1 MIRFNS
7 RQATIYAFAIF
18 TVTIVLG
25 YYFPGKTIISSGML
39 VAIFL
44 TIFIRHRLSTII
56 AGILSIAIAAIY
68 PLLHQY
74 QTGVITGA
82 TESLFVIL
90 LIFASTL
97 LSWYIKSLLVHLQFD
112 RTHMTS
118 LFENATEGILLTET
132 SGNIILANP
141 SAEHIFGYDKD
152 ELIGKSVEL
161 LIPAKFHAHHGQ
173 LRKGFYK
180 VPANR
185 AMGSGRDLFAI
196 RKDGSEFPVE
206 VSLSHYTRNNELFVI
221 AFVVDITERKET
233 ERNIRQKQTEL
244 ERITAEM
251 QLLNTQL
258 EAKVEERT
266 VILKEA
272 LEKLEESQ
280 KELNEALAKERQLNE
295 LKSRFVSMASHEF
308 RTPLTTILSS
318 ATLASKYTDTS
329 DQDKR
334 KKHIDKIKDAVR
346 HMNELLEDFLSLGK
360 LEENKVVISI
370 TAFNVNEFI
379 EEVTE
384 EMKAQAKPGQ
394 KIRIRSEGETM
405 FATDK
410 RLLKNTMINLLSNA
424 IKFSDE
430 DACIDVA
437 VSNTAKQLSISVKD
451 TGIGI
456 PGEDLP
462 HLFDNFYR
470 AKNAGNIQGTGLG
483 LPILRR
489 YLNLLNGTIEV
500 DSELEKGSTFTI
512 VLPFAE

>member
-1 MIRFNS
+1 
-7 RQATIYAFAIF
+7 
-18 TVTIVLG
+18 
-25 YYFPGKTIISSGML
+25 
-39 VAIFL
+39 
-44 TIFIRHRLSTII
+44 
-56 AGILSIAIAAIY
+56 
-68 PLLHQY
+68 
-74 QTGVITGA
+74 
-82 TESLFVIL
+82 
-90 LIFASTL
+90 
-97 LSWYIKSLLVHLQFD
+97 
-112 RTHMTS
+112 
-118 LFENATEGILLTET
+118 
-132 SGNIILANP
+132 
-141 SAEHIFGYDKD
+141 
-152 ELIGKSVEL
+152 
-161 LIPAKFHAHHGQ
+161 
-173 LRKGFYK
+173 
-180 VPANR
+180 
-185 AMGSGRDLFAI
+185 
-196 RKDGSEFPVE
+196 
-206 VSLSHYTRNNELFVI
+206 
-221 AFVVDITERKET
+221 
-233 ERNIRQKQTEL
+233 
-244 ERITAEM
+244 
-251 QLLNTQL
+251 
-258 EAKVEERT
+258 
-266 VILKEA
+266 
-272 LEKLEESQ
+272 
-280 KELNEALAKERQLNE
+280 
-295 LKSRFVSMASHEF
+295 MASHEF

-424 IKFSDE
+424 IKFSNE